1 MANYIVVKGTS
12 GIGNRVFAVAT
23 GILYA
28 QISGRQLVVDWRD
41 GSYST
46 TGTNLFFRYFDCPV
60 AQPVEVLPVTDSIYP
75 THWQNQLHRSLGSL
89 LNESGLNCDK
99 DLSCDVSRLD
109 YPETIIVFSAYTHKI
124 SRMRSLFTGEYSRFA
139 NLTNREIIKLVLQ
152 SNLTLKEDSR
162 LKVEQF
168 KKDYFS
174 DYMIGVHI
182 RYSDMKVPLSEIEA
196 SLQKIIRTVKF
207 KHPNFKIFVATD
219 SQEVLSLFKEKFI
232 NNLVS
237 TNKWFSPSGKRLH
250 QNPGECQ
257 DLIQNGIEALVDLYL
272 LADCDCL
279 LFSSK
284 SSFGLLASL
293 LMTNNQARC
302 YDIDGEKSLI
312 ERVKLKLKNIWKS

>member
-12 GIGNRVFAVAT
+12 GIGNRVLAVAT

-28 QISGRQLVVDWRD
+28 QFSGRQLVVDWRD
-41 GSYST
+41 GSYSN

-60 AQPVEVLPVTDSIYP
+60 AQSVEVLPVTDSIYP
-75 THWQNQLHRSLGSL
+75 TPWQNQLHRSLGSL

-99 DLSCDVSRLD
+99 DLSFDVSRLD
-109 YPETIIVFSAYTHKI
+109 YPETIIVLSAYTHKI
-124 SRMRSLFTGEYSRFA
+124 HKMRSLFTGEYSHFA
-139 NLTNREIIKLVLQ
+139 KLTNPEILKLVLQ
-152 SNLTLKEDSR
+152 SNLTLKEDIR

-168 KKDYFS
+168 KQEYFS

-196 SLQKIIRTVKF
+196 SLQSIVRTVKF
-207 KHPNFKIFVATD
+207 KHPNYKICLATD

-232 NNLVS
+232 NVIS

-250 QNPGECQ
+250 QNPECQ

-272 LADCDCL
+272 LADCDRL
-279 LFSSK
+279 LFSSQ

-293 LMTNNQARC
+293 LMTNNQARR
-302 YDIDGEKSLI
+302 YDIEREKSLI
-312 ERVKLKLKNIWKS
+312 KRVKLKLENIWKF

>member
-12 GIGNRVFAVAT
+12 GIGNRVLAVAT

-28 QISGRQLVVDWRD
+28 QFSGRQLVVDWRD
-41 GSYST
+41 GSYSN

-60 AQPVEVLPVTDSIYP
+60 AQSVEVLPVTDSIYP
-75 THWQNQLHRSLGSL
+75 TPWQNQLHRSLGSL

-99 DLSCDVSRLD
+99 DLSFDVSRLD
-109 YPETIIVFSAYTHKI
+109 YPETIIVLSAYTHKI
-124 SRMRSLFTGEYSRFA
+124 HKMRSLFTGEYSHFA
-139 NLTNREIIKLVLQ
+139 KLTNPEILKLVLQ
-152 SNLTLKEDSR
+152 SNLTLKEDIR

-168 KKDYFS
+168 KQEYFS

-196 SLQKIIRTVKF
+196 SLQSIVRTVKF
-207 KHPNFKIFVATD
+207 KHPNYKICLATD

-232 NNLVS
+232 NVIS

-250 QNPGECQ
+250 QNHECQ

-272 LADCDCL
+272 LADCDRL
-279 LFSSK
+279 LFSSQ

-293 LMTNNQARC
+293 LMTNNQARR
-302 YDIDGEKSLI
+302 YDIEREKSLI
-312 ERVKLKLKNIWKS
+312 KRVKLKLENIWKF